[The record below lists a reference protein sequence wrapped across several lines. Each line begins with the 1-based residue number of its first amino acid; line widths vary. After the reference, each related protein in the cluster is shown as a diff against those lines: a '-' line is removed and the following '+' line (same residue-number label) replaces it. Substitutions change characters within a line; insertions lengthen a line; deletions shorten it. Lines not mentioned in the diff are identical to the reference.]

1 MSAKHCAQTGYVF
14 DFGGRKY
21 DPNGAVQV
29 SDVETHNRAVEAAE
43 LATWAAQPDRWIV
56 YVDAHYAG
64 ANVKT
69 WIGTVIGTITYANT
83 FHHNFGSR
91 MTTIRF
97 RGTNGATYAGRF
109 GSDWSQACK
118 VRKVRS

>member
-1 MSAKHCAQTGYVF
+1 MNAPQREAGYVF
-14 DFGGRKY
+14 DFGGRQY
-21 DPNGAVQV
+21 DPNGTVQV
-29 SDVETHNRAVEAAE
+29 SDVDTHNRAVEAAE
-43 LATWAAQPDRWIV
+43 LATWATQPDRWIV
-56 YVDAHYAG
+56 YVDLV
-64 ANVKT
+64 NMRVTT
-69 WIGTVIGTITYANT
+69 WLGTELGTLRACHVWT
-83 FHHNFGSR
+83 FRHNFGSR